1 MISCQSL
8 LGLEAKSVAISRGSR
23 FAALRAMVVT
33 SAHPAALSIS
43 RYLEG
48 AVTPTFAD
56 KSIIGFPSVFVPLL
70 VVIITT
76 PLAAREP

>member
-1 MISCQSL
+1 MSCQSL
-8 LGLEAKSVAISRGSR
+8 LGLEAKSVAISSGANP
-23 FAALRAMVVT
+23 AALRATVVT
-33 SAHPAALSIS
+33 SAHPAASSKS

-56 KSIIGFPSVFVPLL
+56 KSIMGFPSVFVPLL